1 MSLDDHVTLAGC
13 LACRPYAVVQ
23 PLFTSVHQ
31 MITSNKTTPTK
42 FYQEDIVRRN
52 DSPNVLGVVLR
63 CWHDAEDL
71 PIAGPIMDPLM
82 RPLKRGE
89 VGVSFFPG
97 GVREIVSEAD
107 YTLVDRTFQT
117 GDYCKRSIDDV
128 CSGVVVSTEVQAKLV
143 HAITDEPVEGW
154 KDVKDLR
161 HSTSING
168 GDYVVYDDWIG
179 QLFDELVVSASG
191 ILVRIP
197 EISTRLTIG
206 DKGIDLLPGPIGHQ
220 AAYSGCRG
228 VPIPTPNDTVVDVKH
243 TVIAIC
249 WLAVNQSLDPEV
261 AQSKRRPERFWYGDQ
276 LSKLTVIRSKSG
288 DIRVGDKVVLENG
301 QNIPTIVYD
310 AGGAINDK
318 IVIRTLCV
326 KETRTVVMVLWQ
338 DGTSETLSSTELIPY
353 LNIDE
358 YDCWP
363 GDHVLW
369 KSEDQA
375 RVAVVQSVD
384 SADRV
389 ALIRCLDAGTLET
402 VSVLE
407 LDPNGAGDL
416 GGNILHNY
424 GLGVRR
430 GDSVFIHR
438 EGTTNGFDSPK
449 VPKIG
454 EIEEWVREHPIR
466 DDGELGGWRRTM
478 ADLGARLAT
487 EHGIQRP
494 QLHDVKLPKGDR
506 SLMWFGEVT
515 ELRLDGSVEVTHP
528 NEEVSVL
535 PLERL
540 TRLYDSLEQI
550 EDDGW
555 DDEISSHNSH
565 SDYPDGVWLQDDD
578 GIWRYD
584 QGEDGDEWEEMDDHI
599 GGAMEIDIPWAED
612 EPSAALDDLI
622 DSLPRSVTPDVA
634 DSISPLPVSPS
645 TTTPDA
651 SQEMNI
657 GGDEESC
664 LWKLFDVLPCAPP
677 DHAFYTTPCSQPSK
691 AFLARVTKEYRALS
705 NSLPESILVRAYED
719 RTDLLRSIPHTE
731 NAPFVIDWML
741 DSNFPH
747 TPPIAHFHSWTNG
760 NGRIN
765 PNLYEEGKV
774 CLSILGTWSGDR
786 TETWSATR
794 SSLLQAFVSIQ
805 GLVLVKEP
813 WFCEPAYDKLRGT
826 DEGMVNSRLYNEK
839 AYVLSRGFVRRA
851 LEMPPG
857 GLQTELTWLY
867 YTKGKL
873 AEVLWDSRQLIEK
886 SKQTDSSSISTL
898 GDCQDVSVPRL
909 TAGGIITLERTLTRL
924 QNLLDNWQAR
934 DSSRQ

>member
-1 MSLDDHVTLAGC
+1 M
-13 LACRPYAVVQ
+13 P
-23 PLFTSVHQ
+23 
-31 MITSNKTTPTK
+31 TSNKTTPTK
-42 FYQEDIVRRN
+42 FYQEDTVRRN

-128 CSGVVVSTEVQAKLV
+128 CSGVVVGTNVQAKLV
-143 HAITDEPVEGW
+143 HAITGEPVEGW

-168 GDYVVYDDWIG
+168 GDYVVYDDWVG
-179 QLFDELVVSASG
+179 QVIELFDELVVSASG
-191 ILVRIP
+191 VLVRIP

-206 DKGIDLLPGPIGHQ
+206 DKGIDLLPSPIGHQ
-220 AAYSGCRG
+220 AVYGGCRG
-228 VPIPTPNDTVVDVKH
+228 VPMPTPNDTIVDVKH
-243 TVIAIC
+243 TVLAIC
-249 WLAVNQSLDPEV
+249 WLAVNQSLDPED
-261 AQSKRRPERFWYGDQ
+261 ARSKRRPERFWYGEQ
-276 LSKLTVIRSKSG
+276 LSKLTVIRCKSG
-288 DIRVGDKVVLENG
+288 DIRVGDKVILENG
-301 QNIPTIVYD
+301 QIVPTIVYD
-310 AGGAINDK
+310 AGGATNDK

-326 KETRTVVMVLWQ
+326 QQTRTVATVLWQ
-338 DGTSETLSSTELIPY
+338 DGTQETLSSTELIPY

-369 KSEDQA
+369 KSEDKA
-375 RVAVVQSVD
+375 RVAVVQSVN

-389 ALIRCLDAGTLET
+389 ALIRCLDTGTLET

-454 EIEEWVREHPIR
+454 EIEEWVREHPVR
-466 DDGELGGWRRTM
+466 EDGELGGWRRTM

-487 EHGIQRP
+487 ELGIYRA
-494 QLHDVKLPKGDR
+494 QLHDVKLPKGDK
-506 SLMWFGEVT
+506 SLVWFGEVT

-528 NEEVSVL
+528 NQEVSIL

-565 SDYPDGVWLQDDD
+565 GDYPDGVWLQDDD

-584 QGEDGDEWEEMDDHI
+584 KGENDDEWEELDEDTGTEMD
-599 GGAMEIDIPWAED
+599 IDIPWAED
-612 EPSAALDDLI
+612 EPSVAVDDLI
-622 DSLPRSVTPDVA
+622 DSLPRSVTPDIA

-645 TTTPDA
+645 TTTPDT
-651 SQEMNI
+651 SQEMDI
-657 GGDEESC
+657 GSVEEA
-664 LWKLFDVLPCAPP
+664 LPWKLFDVLPCAPP
-677 DHAFYTTPCSQPSK
+677 DHAFYTTPCNQPSK
-691 AFLARVTKEYRALS
+691 AFLARITKEYRALS
-705 NSLPESILVRAYED
+705 NSLPVTESILVRAYED
-719 RTDLLRSIPHTE
+719 RADLLRSLIIGPENTPYE

-741 DSNFPH
+741 DSNFPQS
-747 TPPIAHFHSWTNG
+747 PPIAYFHSWTNG

-786 TETWSATR
+786 TETWSAAR

-813 WFCEPAYDKLRGT
+813 WFCEPAYEKLRGT
-826 DEGMVNSRLYNEK
+826 EEGMVNSRLYNEK

-857 GLQTELTWLY
+857 GLQGELTWLY
-867 YTKGKL
+867 HTKGKL
-873 AEVLWDSRQLIEK
+873 AGVLRDSRQLIEK
-886 SKQTDSSSISTL
+886 SKQAHSSSTSTL
-898 GDCQDVSVPRL
+898 VDRQDVAVPRL
-909 TAGGIITLERTLTRL
+909 TAGGIITLERTLARL
-924 QNLLDNWQAR
+924 QILLDSWQAR
-934 DSSRQ
+934 DLTQQ

>member
-1 MSLDDHVTLAGC
+1 M
-13 LACRPYAVVQ
+13 P
-23 PLFTSVHQ
+23 
-31 MITSNKTTPTK
+31 TSNKTTPTK
-42 FYQEDIVRRN
+42 FYQEDTVRRN
-52 DSPNVLGVVLR
+52 DSPNGSLQR

-128 CSGVVVSTEVQAKLV
+128 CSGVVVGTKVQAKLV
-143 HAITDEPVEGW
+143 HAITGEPVEGW
-154 KDVKDLR
+154 KD
-161 HSTSING
+161 
-168 GDYVVYDDWIG
+168 
-179 QLFDELVVSASG
+179 LFDELVVSASG
-191 ILVRIP
+191 VLVRIP

-206 DKGIDLLPGPIGHQ
+206 DKGIDLLPSPVGHQ
-220 AAYSGCRG
+220 AVYGGCRG
-228 VPIPTPNDTVVDVKH
+228 VPMPTPNDTIVDVKH
-243 TVIAIC
+243 TVLAIC

-261 AQSKRRPERFWYGDQ
+261 ARSKRRPERFWYGEQ
-276 LSKLTVIRSKSG
+276 LSKLTVIRCKSG
-288 DIRVGDKVVLENG
+288 DIRVGDKVILENG
-301 QNIPTIVYD
+301 RNVPTIVYD
-310 AGGAINDK
+310 AGGATNDK

-326 KETRTVVMVLWQ
+326 QQTRTVATVLWQ
-338 DGTSETLSSTELIPY
+338 DGTRETLSSTELIPY

-369 KSEDQA
+369 KSEDKA
-375 RVAVVQSVD
+375 RVAVVQSVN

-389 ALIRCLDAGTLET
+389 ALIRCLDTGTLET

-407 LDPNGAGDL
+407 LDPNGAGDV

-438 EGTTNGFDSPK
+438 EGTTNGFDPPK

-454 EIEEWVREHPIR
+454 EIEEWVREHPVR
-466 DDGELGGWRRTM
+466 EDGELGGWRRTM

-487 EHGIQRP
+487 ELGIYRA
-494 QLHDVKLPKGDR
+494 QLHDVKLPKEDK
-506 SLMWFGEVT
+506 SLVWFGEVT

-528 NEEVSVL
+528 NEEVSIL

-565 SDYPDGVWLQDDD
+565 GDYPDGVWLQDDD

-584 QGEDGDEWEEMDDHI
+584 KGENDDEWEELDEET
-599 GGAMEIDIPWAED
+599 GAEMEIDIPWAED
-612 EPSAALDDLI
+612 EPSVAVDDLI
-622 DSLPRSVTPDVA
+622 DSLPRSVTPDIA

-651 SQEMNI
+651 SQEMDI
-657 GGDEESC
+657 GSVEEA
-664 LWKLFDVLPCAPP
+664 LPWKLFDVLPCAPP
-677 DHAFYTTPCSQPSK
+677 DHAYYNTPCNQPSK

-705 NSLPESILVRAYED
+705 SSLPDSILVRAYED
-719 RTDLLRSIPHTE
+719 RADLLRSLIIGPENTPYE

-741 DSNFPH
+741 DSNFPQS
-747 TPPIAHFHSWTNG
+747 PPIAYFHSWTNG

-774 CLSILGTWSGDR
+774 CLSILGTWTGDR
-786 TETWSATR
+786 TETWSAAR

-813 WFCEPAYDKLRGT
+813 
-826 DEGMVNSRLYNEK
+826 RLYNEK

-857 GLQTELTWLY
+857 GLQGELAWLY
-867 YTKGKL
+867 HTKGKL
-873 AEVLWDSRQLIEK
+873 AEVLRDSRQLIEK
-886 SKQTDSSSISTL
+886 SKQAHSSSTSTL
-898 GDCQDVSVPRL
+898 VDRQDVAVPRL
-909 TAGGIITLERTLTRL
+909 TAGGIITLERTLARL
-924 QNLLDNWQAR
+924 QILLDSWQAR
-934 DSSRQ
+934 DLIQQ

>member
-1 MSLDDHVTLAGC
+1 MS
-13 LACRPYAVVQ
+13 
-23 PLFTSVHQ
+23 
-31 MITSNKTTPTK
+31 TSNKTIQTK

-63 CWHDAEDL
+63 CWHDPEDL

-97 GVREIVSEAD
+97 GVREIVAEAD
-107 YTLVDRTFQT
+107 YTLVDRTFQI

-128 CSGVVVSTEVQAKLV
+128 CSGVVISTKVQAKLV
-143 HAITDEPVEGW
+143 HAITNEPVEGW
-154 KDVKDLR
+154 KDVQDLR

-168 GDYVVYDDWIG
+168 GDYVVYDDWVG
-179 QLFDELVVSASG
+179 QVIELFDELVVSTSG

-197 EISTRLTIG
+197 EISTRLTVG
-206 DKGIDLLPGPIGHQ
+206 DKGIDLLPSPIGHQ
-220 AAYSGCRG
+220 AIYSGCHAT
-228 VPIPTPNDTVVDVKH
+228 PIPTPNDTVVDVKH
-243 TVIAIC
+243 TVLAIC

-261 AQSKRRPERFWYGDQ
+261 AQSKHRPERFWYGEQ

-288 DIRVGDKVVLENG
+288 DIRVGDKVTLEG
-301 QNIPTIVYD
+301 GRKVPATVYD
-310 AGGAINDK
+310 TGSDINDK
-318 IVIRTLCV
+318 IIVRTLCV
-326 KETRTVVMVLWQ
+326 QETRTVATVLWQ
-338 DGTSETLSSTELIPY
+338 DGTRQTLSSTELIPY

-375 RVAVVQSVD
+375 QVAVVQSVS

-389 ALIRCLDAGTLET
+389 ALIRCLATGTLET
-402 VSVLE
+402 VSALE

-454 EIEEWVREHPIR
+454 EIEEWVREHPVR
-466 DDGELGGWRRTM
+466 NDGELGGWRRAM

-487 EHGIQRP
+487 EHGTYRTQVY
-494 QLHDVKLPKGDR
+494 DVKSPKADR
-506 SLMWFGEVT
+506 SLVWFGEVS

-528 NEEVSVL
+528 NGEISVL

-565 SDYPDGVWLQDDD
+565 SDYPDGVWLQDDN

-584 QGEDGDEWEEMDDHI
+584 KGEDDEDDEWEEMDEI
-599 GGAMEIDIPWAED
+599 EGAMEIDIPWAED
-612 EPSAALDDLI
+612 EPSAVVDDVI
-622 DSLPRSVTPDVA
+622 DSLPRSVTPDIA

-651 SQEMNI
+651 SQEIDI
-657 GGDEESC
+657 GGDQEDSP
-664 LWKLFDVLPCAPP
+664 WKLFDILPSAPP
-677 DHAFYTTPCSQPSK
+677 DHAFYTTPCNQPSK
-691 AFLARVTKEYRALS
+691 AFLARITKEYRALS
-705 NSLPESILVRAYED
+705 NSLPESILIRAYED
-719 RTDLLRSIPHTE
+719 RTDLLRSLIIGPENTPYE

-741 DSNFPH
+741 DSNFPQS
-747 TPPIAHFHSWTNG
+747 PPIAHFHSWTNG

-786 TETWSATR
+786 TETWSPAR

-826 DEGMVNSRLYNEK
+826 EEGMVNSRLYNEK

-857 GLQTELTWLY
+857 GLQAELTWLY
-867 YTKGKL
+867 CTKGKL
-873 AEVLWDSRQLIEK
+873 AKVLRDSRQLIEK
-886 SKQTDSSSISTL
+886 SKQAQSSSTL
-898 GDCQDVSVPRL
+898 TSRDHQDVAVPRL
-909 TAGGIITLERTLTRL
+909 TAGGIITLERTLVRL
-924 QNLLDNWQAR
+924 QTLHDSWQAK
-934 DSSRQ
+934 DLNRQ